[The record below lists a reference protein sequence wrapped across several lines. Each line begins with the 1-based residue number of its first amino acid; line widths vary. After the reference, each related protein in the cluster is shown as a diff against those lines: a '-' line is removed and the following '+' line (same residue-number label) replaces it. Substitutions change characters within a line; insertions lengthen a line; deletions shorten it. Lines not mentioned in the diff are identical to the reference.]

1 MSIILICCFAFCYI
15 GLAIAAILIIKLVL
29 YNRKQ
34 EVYSAKKY
42 EDGNSHKADK
52 SLSMMVNPNT
62 VSTLVNESDESDE
75 DMLYLLMEINALQNQ
90 IQNTESS

>member
-1 MSIILICCFAFCYI
+1 MSIISICCFAFCYI

-52 SLSMMVNPNT
+52 SPSMMANPNT
-62 VSTLVNESDESDE
+62 VSTLVNESDE
-75 DMLYLLMEINALQNQ
+75 DMLYLLMEINAPQNQ

>member
-29 YNRKQ
+29 HNRKQ

-52 SLSMMVNPNT
+52 SPSMMANTNT
-62 VSTLVNESDESDE
+62 VSTLVNESDE

>member
-34 EVYSAKKY
+34 EVYSAQKY
-42 EDGNSHKADK
+42 ENGNSHKADK
-52 SLSMMVNPNT
+52 SPSMMANQNT
-62 VSTLVNESDESDE
+62 VSTLVNESDE

>member
-1 MSIILICCFAFCYI
+1 MSIISICCFAFCYI

-42 EDGNSHKADK
+42 EDDNSHKADK
-52 SLSMMVNPNT
+52 SPSMMANPNT
-62 VSTLVNESDESDE
+62 VSTLVNESDE

>member
-15 GLAIAAILIIKLVL
+15 GLAVAAILIIKLVL

-42 EDGNSHKADK
+42 EDGNSHKTDAN
-52 SLSMMVNPNT
+52 LSMMVDPNT
-62 VSTLVNESDESDE
+62 ISPPIDESDE
-75 DMLYLLMEINALQNQ
+75 DMLYLLMEINTLQNQ
-90 IQNTESS
+90 IQNTGIS

>member
-1 MSIILICCFAFCYI
+1 MSIISICCFAFCYI

-52 SLSMMVNPNT
+52 SPSMMANPNT
-62 VSTLVNESDESDE
+62 VSTLVNESDE

>member
-1 MSIILICCFAFCYI
+1 MSIISICCFAFCYI

-52 SLSMMVNPNT
+52 SPSMMANPNT
-62 VSTLVNESDESDE
+62 FSTLVNESDE

>member
-1 MSIILICCFAFCYI
+1 MSIISICCFAFCYI

-52 SLSMMVNPNT
+52 SSSMMANPNT
-62 VSTLVNESDESDE
+62 VSTLVNESDE

>member
-52 SLSMMVNPNT
+52 SPSMMANPNT
-62 VSTLVNESDESDE
+62 VSTLVNESDE

-90 IQNTESS
+90 IQNTERS